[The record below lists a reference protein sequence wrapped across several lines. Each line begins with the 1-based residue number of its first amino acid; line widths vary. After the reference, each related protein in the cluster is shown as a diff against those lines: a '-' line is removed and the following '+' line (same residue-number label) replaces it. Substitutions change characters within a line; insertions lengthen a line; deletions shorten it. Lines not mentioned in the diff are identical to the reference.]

1 VRPAQ
6 AGLTAFPKPRDWP
19 CTPRPVKMEPVAP
32 QLTGTR
38 VVFMG
43 SPEFAVPSLRALSSA
58 GAVIAAAVSQ
68 PDRPAGRGGRVQAPP
83 VKLAAL
89 ELGIDVLQ
97 PETLRD
103 PGVQEQLLAMDAEV
117 FVVAAY
123 GKILPQPVLDI
134 PRRGC
139 LNVHAS
145 LLPRWRGASPITAA
159 ILAGDTVTGVSI
171 MELVRKMDAGPVIS
185 SVETPILPE
194 DTTGTLEPRLAALG
208 AAELVRVLPGWLS
221 GEIAAVPQDEGAATY
236 CHLISKSEGHLAA
249 SMTAEEA
256 ERAVRAHNPWPGAS
270 VSYRSERLA
279 VWRAR
284 VEAAGSSAPGV
295 TAVVARCPAIALG
308 GGWLVLEEVQRP
320 GGKRLTG
327 EQFLAGERGTL
338 EPMVGLA

>member
-1 VRPAQ
+1 
-6 AGLTAFPKPRDWP
+6 
-19 CTPRPVKMEPVAP
+19 MERVTGK
-32 QLTGTR
+32 LTGTR

-43 SPEFAVPSLRALSSA
+43 SPEFAVPSLRALAAA
-58 GAVIAAAVSQ
+58 GATVVTAVSQ
-68 PDRPAGRGGRVQAPP
+68 PDRPSGRGGRVQAPP

-89 ELGIDVLQ
+89 ELGVAVLQ

-103 PGVQEQLLAMDAEV
+103 TAVQAQLKSLDADV

-123 GKILPQPVLDI
+123 GKILPQVVLDT

-185 SVETPILPE
+185 RVETPILPD
-194 DTTGTLEPRLAALG
+194 DTTGTLEPRLASLG

-221 GEIAAVPQDEGAATY
+221 GELPAVPQDEDVATY
-236 CHLISKSEGHLAA
+236 CHLLSKNDGRLAT

-256 ERAVRAHNPWPGAS
+256 ERAVRAYNPWPGAF

-279 VWRAR
+279 IWRAR
-284 VEAAGSSAPGV
+284 VVAADSASPGA
-295 TAVVARCPAIALG
+295 TAVTGRHPAIAFG
-308 GGWLVLEEVQRP
+308 DGWLVLEEVQRP

-327 EQFLAGERGTL
+327 EQFLAGERGRL
-338 EPMVGLA
+338 EPVVGLA

>member
-1 VRPAQ
+1 MT
-6 AGLTAFPKPRDWP
+6 G
-19 CTPRPVKMEPVAP
+19 

-43 SPEFAVPSLRALSSA
+43 SPEFAVPSLRALVGA
-58 GAVIAAAVSQ
+58 GATVVAALSQ
-68 PDRPAGRGGRVQAPP
+68 PDRPSGRGGRVQAPP
-83 VKLAAL
+83 VKLAAI
-89 ELGIDVLQ
+89 ELGIQVLQ

-103 PGVQEQLLAMDAEV
+103 QTIQAHLRSLQAAV

-123 GKILPQPVLDI
+123 GKILPQVVLDI
-134 PRRGC
+134 PHRGC

-185 SVETPILPE
+185 RVETPVLRE

-208 AAELVRVLPGWLS
+208 AAELVRILSGWLS
-221 GEIAAVPQDEGAATY
+221 GELVASPQDEDAATY
-236 CHLISKSEGHLAA
+236 CHLISKNDGHLAA

-256 ERAVRAHNPWPGAS
+256 ERAVRAYNPWPGAF

-279 VWRAR
+279 IWRAR
-284 VEAAGSSAPGV
+284 VVPSDSARPGA
-295 TAVVARCPAIALG
+295 TAVTGRSPAIAFG

-327 EQFLAGERGTL
+327 EQFLAGEHGTL
-338 EPMVGLA
+338 EPIVGLA

>member
-1 VRPAQ
+1 
-6 AGLTAFPKPRDWP
+6 
-19 CTPRPVKMEPVAP
+19 MERVTG

-43 SPEFAVPSLRALSSA
+43 SPEFAVPSLRALVEA
-58 GAVIAAAVSQ
+58 GATVVAAVSQ
-68 PDRPAGRGGRVQAPP
+68 PDRPSGRGGRVQAPP

-89 ELGIDVLQ
+89 ELGVQVLQ
-97 PETLRD
+97 PATLRD
-103 PGVQEQLLAMDAEV
+103 QGIQEHLRSLHGAA

-123 GKILPQPVLDI
+123 GKILPQVVLGI

-145 LLPRWRGASPITAA
+145 LLPRWRGASPIAAA
-159 ILAGDTVTGVSI
+159 ILGGDTVTGVSI

-185 SVETPILPE
+185 RIETPVLSE
-194 DTTGTLEPRLAALG
+194 DTAGTLEPRLAALG
-208 AAELVRVLPGWLS
+208 AAELIRVLPGWLS
-221 GEIAAVPQDEGAATY
+221 GELVAVPQDEDAATY
-236 CHLISKSEGHLAA
+236 CHLISKNDGHLAA

-256 ERAVRAHNPWPGAS
+256 ERAVRAYNPWPGAF

-279 VWRAR
+279 IWRAR
-284 VEAAGSSAPGV
+284 VVSSESASPGA
-295 TAVVARCPAIALG
+295 TAVTGRSPAIAFG

-338 EPMVGLA
+338 EPIVGLA

>member
-1 VRPAQ
+1 
-6 AGLTAFPKPRDWP
+6 
-19 CTPRPVKMEPVAP
+19 MERVTG
-32 QLTGTR
+32 QLAGTR

-43 SPEFAVPSLRALSSA
+43 SPEFAVPSLRALVEA
-58 GAVIAAAVSQ
+58 GATLVAAVSQ

-89 ELGIDVLQ
+89 ELGVHVLQ

-103 PGVQEQLLAMDAEV
+103 QAIQEHLRSLHAAV

-123 GKILPQPVLDI
+123 GKILPQVVLDI

-159 ILAGDTVTGVSI
+159 ILAGDTVSGVSI

-185 SVETPILPE
+185 RVETPVLRE
-194 DTTGTLEPRLAALG
+194 DTAGALEPRLAALG

-221 GEIAAVPQDEGAATY
+221 GELVAVPQDEDAATY
-236 CHLISKSEGHLAA
+236 CHLISKNDGHLAA

-256 ERAVRAHNPWPGAS
+256 ERAVRAYNPWPGAF

-279 VWRAR
+279 IWRAR
-284 VEAAGSSAPGV
+284 VVSSDSAGPGA
-295 TAVVARCPAIALG
+295 TAVTGRSPAIAFG

-338 EPMVGLA
+338 EPIVGLS

>member
-1 VRPAQ
+1 MSGVLCTRHTPA
-6 AGLTAFPKPRDWP
+6 WP
-19 CTPRPVKMEPVAP
+19 WALPPVKMERMAG

-43 SPEFAVPSLRALSSA
+43 SPEFAVPSLRALASA
-58 GAVIAAAVSQ
+58 GATVAAAVSQ
-68 PDRPAGRGGRVQAPP
+68 PDRPSGRGGRVQAPP

-89 ELGIDVLQ
+89 ELGIEVLQ

-103 PGVQEQLLAMDAEV
+103 EAIQEHLRYLDVQV

-123 GKILPQPVLDI
+123 GKILPQVVLDI

-145 LLPRWRGASPITAA
+145 LLPRWRGASPISAA

-171 MELVRKMDAGPVIS
+171 MELVRKMDAGPVIARF
-185 SVETPILPE
+185 ETPVLPG
-194 DTTGTLEPRLAALG
+194 DTTGSLEPRLAALG

-221 GEIAAVPQDEGAATY
+221 GELPAVPQDEDAATY
-236 CHLISKSEGHLAA
+236 CHLISKNDGHLAA
-249 SMTAEEA
+249 SMTAEDA
-256 ERAVRAHNPWPGAS
+256 ERAVRAYNPWPGAF
-270 VSYRSERLA
+270 VTYRSERLA
-279 VWRAR
+279 IWRAR
-284 VEAAGSSAPGV
+284 MVSTDPASPGA
-295 TAVVARCPAIALG
+295 TALIGRSPALAFT
-308 GGWLVLEEVQRP
+308 GGWLVLDEVQRP

-338 EPMVGLA
+338 EPIVGLA